1 MKERSARTLLC
12 AGRRPQAGPPA
23 RGGPPRCRR
32 FSGLA
37 LVLLLGAGCVGRH
50 AGARTLASLGAV
62 AVGAGSA
69 SWAAGEGL
77 EGGSHPSASRALT
90 GTGFVAVAVGLAA
103 IVAAG
108 GWMAAA
114 VACEADPDC
123 PEEETCREVP
133 APPGGVPYKQCVP
146 RS

>member
-12 AGRRPQAGPPA
+12 AGCLSWRRL
-23 RGGPPRCRR
+23 
-32 FSGLA
+32 SGLA

-50 AGARTLASLGAV
+50 AGARTLASIGAL
-62 AVGAGSA
+62 AVGAGSV

-77 EGGSHPSASRALT
+77 DGGTHGSTSRALT

-108 GWMAAA
+108 GWMAAT
-114 VACEADPDC
+114 VSCDADPDC

-146 RS
+146 RG

>member
-12 AGRRPQAGPPA
+12 AGRPHAGPPA
-23 RGGPPRCRR
+23 LGGPPRARR
-32 FSGLA
+32 FSGLG
-37 LVLLLGAGCVGRH
+37 LVLLLRAGCVGRH

-62 AVGAGSA
+62 GVGSGCVT
-69 SWAAGEGL
+69 WAAGEGL

>member
-1 MKERSARTLLC
+1 LGLTLT
-12 AGRRPQAGPPA
+12 AAT
-23 RGGPPRCRR
+23 
-32 FSGLA
+32 
-37 LVLLLGAGCVGRH
+37 GCIGRH
-50 AGARTLASLGAV
+50 AGPRTLAALGAL

-69 SWAAGEGL
+69 SWATGEGL
-77 EGGSHPSASRALT
+77 EGGRHASSSQAFV
-90 GTGFVAVAVGLAA
+90 GGGFVSVAVGLAA

-108 GWMAAA
+108 GWMAVS
-114 VACEADPDC
+114 VACDADPDC

>member
-1 MKERSARTLLC
+1 MEERSRRTLFGLTL
-12 AGRRPQAGPPA
+12 AFALA
-23 RGGPPRCRR
+23 A
-32 FSGLA
+32 SGCL
-37 LVLLLGAGCVGRH
+37 GRH
-50 AGARTLASLGAV
+50 AGPRTLASIGAV
-62 AVGAGSA
+62 FVGAGSA
-69 SWAAGEGL
+69 TWATGEGL
-77 EGGSHPSASRALT
+77 DQGMHPSTARALT
-90 GTGFVAVAVGLAA
+90 DAGFAAVAVGLAA
-103 IVAAG
+103 AIAAG

>member
-1 MKERSARTLLC
+1 MEERSRRTIFGLTL
-12 AGRRPQAGPPA
+12 A
-23 RGGPPRCRR
+23 
-32 FSGLA
+32 LA
-37 LVLLLGAGCVGRH
+37 LVASGCVGRH
-50 AGARTLASLGAV
+50 AGPRTLASIGAV
-62 AVGAGSA
+62 FVAGGSA
-69 SWAAGEGL
+69 TWAAGEGL
-77 EGGSHPSASRALT
+77 DSEAHPSTARALT
-90 GTGFVAVAVGLAA
+90 DSGFVSVAVGLAA
-103 IVAAG
+103 VVAAG